1 MDTLQFDGPVVLAI
15 MDGIGLSSKQEGN
28 ALARARTPFLGWA
41 SAVFP
46 HIAINASGEAVGL
59 MPGQMG
65 NSEVGHQTMGCGQ
78 IYKQG
83 LAHIEEAFE
92 DGSIWNSEAWMSAIK
107 NVVSNDSTL
116 HFVGILSDGG
126 VHSHIKHLEKMV
138 ARAYMEGV
146 RKIRLHAVLDGR
158 DVPPQSA
165 EKYIEEIEKFFTKF
179 DYADFEIASGGGRMI
194 TVADRYENDW
204 QVVERG
210 FNMMVKGVADNY
222 VFSAADAIERFR
234 RDDPEIQDQNLP
246 TFVVVD
252 DSDRPVGIVKE
263 GDSVINFDFRADRA
277 IEITRAFTEPD
288 FAPFNRGNF
297 KPENIYFAALTEYDQ
312 TKHLPENCLVP
323 PFKITNTL
331 NQFLGGRGISQ
342 LAVSET
348 LKFGH
353 VTFYFNGN
361 SRETAEGE
369 DSIEIPSGT
378 EEPVTR
384 PWMKAAEITDTVIKN
399 LRNYKFIR
407 LNYPNG
413 DMVGHSADLEAA
425 TIAVEAV
432 DFELNRLYKEVEEL
446 GGVLI
451 VVADHGNAEEL
462 LDENGEAKT
471 AHTTNVVPF
480 IVCSD
485 KVQINQVEKPGL
497 ANLAATVAVLLGE
510 TDYPDAW
517 QPPLVRA

>member
-1 MDTLQFDGPVVLAI
+1 MDTLQFDGPVVLAV
-15 MDGIGLSSKQEGN
+15 MDGIGLSKKQEGN
-28 ALARARTPFLGWA
+28 ALVCARTPFLGWA
-41 SAVFP
+41 ASTFP
-46 HIAINASGEAVGL
+46 HVAIRASGEAVGL

-92 DGSIWNSEAWMSAIK
+92 NGSIWDSRVWADAIN
-107 NVVSNDSTL
+107 NVVSKESTL

-126 VHSHIKHLEKMV
+126 VHSHIKHLKSMVEK
-138 ARAYMEGV
+138 AYESGV
-146 RKIRLHAVLDGR
+146 RKICLHAILDGR

-165 EKYIEEIEKFFTKF
+165 EKYIEEIETFFAKFEG
-179 DYADFEIASGGGRMI
+179 ADFKIASGGGRMI
-194 TVADRYENDW
+194 TVEDRYENDW
-204 QVVERG
+204 HMVESG

-222 VFSAADAIERFR
+222 VFSTMEAIERFR
-234 RDDPEIQDQNLP
+234 REEPEIQDQNLP

-252 DSDRPVGIVKE
+252 DADHPVGTVKK
-263 GDSVINFDFRADRA
+263 GDTVIDFEFRADRA

-288 FAPFNRGNF
+288 FKPFNRGNF
-297 KPENIYFAALTEYDQ
+297 KPEDVYFAALTEYDQ

-323 PFKITNTL
+323 PFKIKDTL
-331 NQFLGGRGISQ
+331 NQFLGSRGISQ

-369 DSIEIPSGT
+369 SSIEIPSGT

-384 PWMKAAEITDTVIKN
+384 PWMKAAEITDTVIEN

-413 DMVGHSADLEAA
+413 DMVGHSADMEAA
-425 TIAVEAV
+425 AIAVEAV
-432 DFELNRLYKEVEEL
+432 DYELNRLYKEVEKL
-446 GGVLI
+446 GGVL
-451 VVADHGNAEEL
+451 VVTADHGNVEEL
-462 LDENGEAKT
+462 LDEEGEKKT
-471 AHTTNVVPF
+471 AHTANLVPF

-485 KVQINQVEKPGL
+485 KIEINQIEKPGL
-497 ANLAATVAVLLGE
+497 ANIAATIAALLGE
-510 TDYPDAW
+510 TDYPDSW

>member
-1 MDTLQFDGPVVLAI
+1 MDKLQFDGPVVLAI
-15 MDGIGLSSKQEGN
+15 MDGIGLSANQEGN
-28 ALARARTPFLGWA
+28 ALALARTPFLGEA
-41 SAVFP
+41 STVFP
-46 HIAINASGEAVGL
+46 RVALNASGEAVGL

-83 LAHIEEAFE
+83 LAHIEAAFE
-92 DGSIWNSEAWMSAIK
+92 DGSIWRSEVWTSAVGNAIVK
-107 NVVSNDSTL
+107 KSTL

-126 VHSHIKHLEKMV
+126 VHSHIKHLENMIEK
-138 ARAYMEGV
+138 AYEDGA
-146 RKIRLHAVLDGR
+146 RKIRLHAILDGR

-165 EKYIEEIEKFFTKF
+165 EKYIEEVETFMAQFEN
-179 DYADFEIASGGGRMI
+179 ADFKIASGGGRMI
-194 TVADRYENDW
+194 TVADRYESDW
-204 QVVERG
+204 RVVERG
-210 FNMMVKGVADNY
+210 FNMMVKGLADNY
-222 VFSAADAIERFR
+222 VYSAMEAIERFR
-234 RDDPEIQDQNLP
+234 RNDPEIQDQNLP

-252 DSDRPVGIVKE
+252 DADRPVGTVKE

-277 IEITRAFTEPD
+277 IEITRAFTESD

-297 KPENIYFAALTEYDQ
+297 KPGEIYYAALTEYDQ

-323 PFKITNTL
+323 PFKIKDTL
-331 NQFLGGRGISQ
+331 NQFLGSRGISQ

-361 SRETAEGE
+361 SRETAKGE

-384 PWMKAAEITDTVIKN
+384 PWMKAAEITDAVIEN
-399 LRNYKFIR
+399 LKNYKFIR

-413 DMVGHSADLEAA
+413 DMVGHSANLEAA

-432 DFELNRLYKEVEEL
+432 DFELNRLYTEVKKL
-446 GGVLI
+446 DGVLI
-451 VVADHGNAEEL
+451 VVADHGNVEEL
-462 LDENGEAKT
+462 IDENGEAKT
-471 AHTTNVVPF
+471 SHTSNVVPF
-480 IVCSD
+480 IVCD
-485 KVQINQVEKPGL
+485 ERVKINQVENPGL
-497 ANLAATVAVLLGE
+497 ANLAATIAVLLGQ
-510 TDYPDAW
+510 TDYPNSW